1 MFQIGDYVICSNKG
15 VCEVENI
22 TVLNISGADK
32 EKEYYIL
39 KPLYSAGRTVYVP
52 VDPQKD
58 HTMRKVLE
66 RTEAER
72 LIGTIPE
79 IPLLVITNDKMTEQ
93 MYKDCMKSNDC
104 QELVKLIKTIHQRKQ
119 KRIQA
124 GRKITAVDAKYFHLA
139 EENLYGE
146 LAVALDLSREEVSG
160 YITAAINGTKAL

>member
-1 MFQIGDYVICSNKG
+1 M
-15 VCEVENI
+15 
-22 TVLNISGADK
+22 
-32 EKEYYIL
+32 
-39 KPLYSAGRTVYVP
+39 P
-52 VDPQKD
+52 VDSQKD